1 MRKER
6 ISNGRLLIYTA
17 LVAGGPSRSGTSNAA
32 RQKDELGLPDKRKIL
47 TASYQTRK
55 TALAR

>member
-17 LVAGGPSRSGTSNAA
+17 LVAGGPSRSGTSNGA
-32 RQKDELGLPDKRKIL
+32 RQQDELGLPDKMKIL
-47 TASYQTRK
+47 IS
-55 TALAR
+55 